1 MNYQLSYK
9 TLDDSLKERFL
20 DLWQRCLVPESDCNG
35 ALVYQEVV
43 IHYDQPDRSYHN
55 LSHLIHCLYQ
65 FDLVSHLIPH
75 PDAVEM
81 ALWFHDL
88 VYVPGEADN
97 EQKSAEFFRYLASN
111 CCSCE
116 FINKV
121 ADLILITSHRTAP
134 ADDDECFIVDIDLSS
149 MGLNWNVFLLDS
161 DNLRKERSDV
171 SDSEYCRRHN
181 NFLKFLLARKRLFH
195 TEFFY
200 ARYEQ
205 SALQNI
211 SRLLVKRESQG
222 YR

>member
-1 MNYQLSYK
+1 MNYQLSN
-9 TLDDSLKERFL
+9 TVLDVSLKDRFFE
-20 DLWQRCLVPESDCNG
+20 LWHRCLIPKSDCDEES
-35 ALVYQEVV
+35 VYQELMLR
-43 IHYDQPDRSYHN
+43 YNEPDRSYHN

-88 VYVPGEADN
+88 VYIAGEADN
-97 EQKSAEFFRYLASN
+97 EQKSAELFRQVASN
-111 CCSCE
+111 CCSND
-116 FINKV
+116 FKNKV
-121 ADLILITSHRTAP
+121 ADLILITSHIDTP
-134 ADDDECFIVDIDLSS
+134 KDDDECFIVDIDLSS

-181 NFLKFLLARKRLFH
+181 GFLKFLLERRRIFH
-195 TEFFY
+195 TDFFY
-200 ARYEQ
+200 TRYEQ

-211 SRLLVKRESQG
+211 NRLLGTRSSQG
-222 YR
+222 FK